1 MKKILVLI
9 YMLLMLCSCNYRL
22 ANDNFFISDVVEEIA
37 EDNNYVNYVFTYQ
50 PVENEE
56 NTFIITFYIRGI
68 RYITATYIAYLDE
81 KNNIYWEVI
90 SIE

>member
-9 YMLLMLCSCNYRL
+9 YMLLILCSC
-22 ANDNFFISDVVEEIA
+22 NDNFFISDVVEEIA
-37 EDNNYVNYVFTYQ
+37 EDNNYVNYVFTYE
-50 PVENEE
+50 PVENKE